1 MRWRVIMDAREREG
15 LKEQLRAMAAGRG
28 EGIDLASV
36 DRWVIPGLEA
46 PVPFFQHLNL
56 LLPANSIL
64 YFEGTSI
71 HPEVARFYESNRAK
85 HPVAVVRDT
94 IFPIPETFH
103 VSMTETVIDGL
114 VELLGRHARPE
125 CFDHVK
131 GYIGETLLFTFH
143 DAFDNNLLVSDLI
156 PENAVK
162 EFTTILGTTY
172 TRERNVN
179 KRDPEQL
186 RLFLHALENPQKFRV
201 NWPWWKKAVFFWKR
215 HL

>member
-1 MRWRVIMDAREREG
+1 
-15 LKEQLRAMAAGRG
+15 MAAGRG

-36 DRWVIPGLEA
+36 DRWIIPGLAE
-46 PVPFFQHLNL
+46 PVAFFRQLKL
-56 LLPANSIL
+56 LMPENSIL

-71 HPEVARFYESNRAK
+71 HPEVVRFYENNRAK

-114 VELLGRHARPE
+114 VELLGHHARPE

-131 GYIGETLLFTFH
+131 GYTGETLLFTFH
-143 DAFDNNLLVSDLI
+143 DAFDGDLLVSDLI

-186 RLFLHALENPQKFRV
+186 RLFLHAM
-201 NWPWWKKAVFFWKR
+201 
-215 HL
+215 